1 MAVRLCMVAL
11 TLATLLIVDREV
23 PVSAE
28 ELVFSRMP
36 ICDHMKESP
45 KCPQTLNPVCGTDR
59 ITYDNECQLCLVRI
73 KTKQDIQIM
82 KDGKC

>member
-1 MAVRLCMVAL
+1 MAVHPWVVVLAL
-11 TLATLLIVDREV
+11 AAFLTVDRDV

-28 ELVFSRMP
+28 EPVFSRMP
-36 ICDHMKESP
+36 ICDHMREPP
-45 KCPQTLNPVCGTDR
+45 KCPQTLNPVCGTDG
-59 ITYDNECQLCLVRI
+59 ITYDNECQLCLARI

>member
-1 MAVRLCMVAL
+1 MAVRLCVVAL
-11 TLATLLIVDREV
+11 ALAALLIVDREV

-28 ELVFSRMP
+28 EFVFSRMP

-45 KCPQTLNPVCGTDR
+45 KCPQTLNLVCGTDG